1 MRAIATFVLL
11 GASLAVSAAGRFAER
26 IQDSLPEGVRLTA
39 MNCRGNAVV
48 IRGES
53 PDEARLAAFTR
64 NLSGHGV
71 AMEIH
76 LTQLEEKTRPPVL
89 MFMLHARSAKPS
101 GADVC
106 AGLPDRFPVVRS
118 EALRRE
124 VPAPCPGARLP
135 QRVLDRQSVETIQMV
150 GVMTREDTGLLYAI
164 VQGTGEL
171 VHRVR
176 VGDRIGAED
185 ACVLAIAADGLT
197 IGLPGGQRRIPLAS
211 E

>member
-1 MRAIATFVLL
+1 MRRLTAAVLL
-11 GASLAVSAAGRFAER
+11 AFCQAAGAAGFFAER
-26 IQDSLPEGVRLTA
+26 VQDSLPEGVRLTA
-39 MNCRGNAVV
+39 MNCRGNVVV
-48 IRGES
+48 IRGAS
-53 PDEARLAAFTR
+53 PDEARLSAFMR
-64 NLSGHGV
+64 SLSGNGIS
-71 AMEIH
+71 ADLH
-76 LTQLEEKTRPPVL
+76 LTRLENDSTPPVL
-89 MFMLHARSAKPS
+89 TFMLHARSAKPS

-106 AGLPDRFPVVRS
+106 AGLPDRFPVIRS

-135 QRVLDRQSVETIQMV
+135 HRVLDRQSVETIQML

-176 VGDRIGAED
+176 VGDRLGAED
-185 ACVLAIAADGLT
+185 ACVLAITADGLT
-197 IGLPGGQRRIPLAS
+197 VGLPGGKRKISLAA

>member
-1 MRAIATFVLL
+1 MRRPAVLVLL
-11 GASLAVSAAGRFAER
+11 AISPVAGAAGFFAER

-53 PDEARLAAFTR
+53 PDEARLTAFTI
-64 NLSGHGV
+64 NLSGRGV
-71 AMEIH
+71 ATEIH

-135 QRVLDRQSVETIQMV
+135 QRVLDRQSVETLQMV

-176 VGDRIGAED
+176 VGDRLGAED
-185 ACVLAIAADGLT
+185 ACVLAIGADGLT
-197 IGLPGGQRRIPLAS
+197 VGLPGGKRRIPLAA

>member
-1 MRAIATFVLL
+1 MRRLTAFVLL
-11 GASLAVSAAGRFAER
+11 AAGQAAGAAGFFAER
-26 IQDSLPEGVRLTA
+26 VQDSLPEGVRLTA

-53 PDEARLAAFTR
+53 PDEARLTAFLR
-64 NLSGHGV
+64 NMSGHGV
-71 AMEIH
+71 SADLQ
-76 LTQLEEKTRPPVL
+76 LTNFEKETSPPVL
-89 MFMLHARSAKPS
+89 TFMLHARSAKPS

-106 AGLPDRFPVVRS
+106 ASLPDRFPVVRS

-135 QRVLDRQSVETIQMV
+135 QRVLDRQSVETLHMV
-150 GVMTREDTGLLYAI
+150 GVMTKEDTGLLYAI
-164 VQGTGEL
+164 VQGTGDQ

-176 VGDRIGAED
+176 VGDRLGAED
-185 ACVLAIAADGLT
+185 ACVLAITADGLT
-197 IGLPGGQRRIPLAS
+197 VGLPGGEKRIPLAT